1 MSQRGEAQQQ
11 KGMDKHKKISAGN
24 QTLQVPN
31 TSLNRLEF
39 LQTQAVTIQAK
50 KMNESVKPQRHSA
63 PLQLSRRD
71 YLVH

>member
-39 LQTQAVTIQAK
+39 LQTQAVNSNPG
-50 KMNESVKPQRHSA
+50 KMLKREASETLQA
-63 PLQLSRRD
+63 PLQLCT
-71 YLVH
+71 

>member
-39 LQTQAVTIQAK
+39 LQTQAV
-50 KMNESVKPQRHSA
+50 NS
-63 PLQLSRRD
+63 SRGED
-71 YLVH
+71 DGNT

>member
-39 LQTQAVTIQAK
+39 LQTQAVNSGQMSPRVREASETLSPFTI
-50 KMNESVKPQRHSA
+50 VT
-63 PLQLSRRD
+63 RRD

>member
-50 KMNESVKPQRHSA
+50 KRVKPQEKRDTR
-63 PLQLSRRD
+63 PL
-71 YLVH
+71 